1 MYLLLLLLL
10 QRMSQLV
17 AKGCNAVAPYHT
29 DAYQYPAAAPIT
41 LTLAKSYLTWLST
54 TARRLRVDIAL
65 VDTAELA
72 GSMARYFDLAV
83 TMEAYK
89 LQKATA
95 YNGFVTG
102 EREPCLVSC
111 RLCASLVLLWL
122 EHTPGVTAQPAGAQQ
137 TCTAEEWCGD

>member
-1 MYLLLLLLL
+1 MVLLWLLLLF

-41 LTLAKSYLTWLST
+41 AALTRSYLTWLST

-89 LQKATA
+89 LQRASA
-95 YNGFVTG
+95 YSGFVTG
-102 EREPCLVSC
+102 EREG
-111 RLCASLVLLWL
+111 ALL
-122 EHTPGVTAQPAGAQQ
+122 GVPTNV
-137 TCTAEEWCGD
+137 CG